1 MPFGGYNLSVD
12 KITIYRERIDLMNKN
27 LLVLMEER
35 MPEFSKGQKRIA
47 RYILDHYDKAAY
59 MTASRL
65 GSIVEVSEST
75 VVRFAIEVGFDGY
88 PEMQRA
94 LQELIRTRL
103 TAVQR
108 VDVTNSLIGEDDVLD
123 KVLGSDAD
131 KIRRTLDEID
141 RKSFGEAV
149 DKIVSAR
156 SIYIIGVRSSSTL
169 AGFLNFNFR
178 MILDNVKFVQTTSGS
193 EMFEQI
199 MNIGPEDVLIA
210 ISFPRYSKR
219 IINAVEY
226 ATGAGAD
233 VISITDSRQSPRAAG
248 ADQLLLAR
256 SDMVSFVDS
265 LVAPL
270 SIINA
275 IIVAVA
281 RKKPDDVRER
291 LEKLE
296 HIWDEYD
303 VYDKTQN

>member
-1 MPFGGYNLSVD
+1 
-12 KITIYRERIDLMNKN
+12 MNKN
-27 LLVLMEER
+27 LLVQMEER

-108 VDVTNSLIGEDDVLD
+108 VDVTNNLIGDDDVLD
-123 KVLGSDAD
+123 KVLGSDSE

-141 RKSFGEAV
+141 RKSFNDAV
-149 DKIVSAR
+149 DKIAGAGSV
-156 SIYIIGVRSSSTL
+156 YIIGVRSSSTL
-169 AGFLNFNFR
+169 AGFLNFNLR
-178 MILDNVKFVQTTSGS
+178 MILDNVKLVGTSSGS
-193 EMFEQI
+193 EIFEQI
-199 MNIGPEDVLIA
+199 MNIGRGDVLIA

-226 ATGAGAD
+226 AQSAGAD
-233 VISITDSRQSPRAAG
+233 VISITDSRQSPIAAG
-248 ADQLLLAR
+248 ANQLLLAR

-275 IIVAVA
+275 VIVAVA
-281 RKKPDDVRER
+281 RKKPDEVREH

-303 VYDKTQN
+303 VYDKTQR

>member
-1 MPFGGYNLSVD
+1 
-12 KITIYRERIDLMNKN
+12 
-27 LLVLMEER
+27 MEER

-108 VDVTNSLIGEDDVLD
+108 VDVTNNLIGDDDVLD
-123 KVLGSDAD
+123 KVLGSDSE

-141 RKSFGEAV
+141 RKSFNDAV
-149 DKIVSAR
+149 DKIAGAGSV
-156 SIYIIGVRSSSTL
+156 YIIGVRSSSTL
-169 AGFLNFNFR
+169 AGFLNFNLR
-178 MILDNVKFVQTTSGS
+178 MILDNVKLVGTSSGS
-193 EMFEQI
+193 EIFEQI
-199 MNIGPEDVLIA
+199 MNIGRGDVLIA

-226 ATGAGAD
+226 AQSAGAD
-233 VISITDSRQSPRAAG
+233 VISITDSRQSPIAAG
-248 ADQLLLAR
+248 ANQLLLAR

-275 IIVAVA
+275 VIVAVA
-281 RKKPDDVRER
+281 RKKPDEVRER

-303 VYDKTQN
+303 VYDKTQR

>member
-1 MPFGGYNLSVD
+1 MPLGGYNLSVD
-12 KITIYRERIDLMNKN
+12 KITIYRERIDHMNKN

-141 RKSFGEAV
+141 RKSFDEAV
-149 DKIVSAR
+149 EKIVAAR

-199 MNIGPEDVLIA
+199 MSIGPEDVLIA

-233 VISITDSRQSPRAAG
+233 VISITDSRQSPIAAG

>member
-1 MPFGGYNLSVD
+1 
-12 KITIYRERIDLMNKN
+12 MNKN
-27 LLVLMEER
+27 LLVLMEAR
-35 MPEFSKGQKRIA
+35 MPEFSKGQKHIA

-141 RKSFGEAV
+141 RKSFDEAV
-149 DKIVSAR
+149 EKIVAAR

-199 MNIGPEDVLIA
+199 MSIGPEDVLIA

-233 VISITDSRQSPRAAG
+233 VISITDSRQSPIAAG

>member
-1 MPFGGYNLSVD
+1 
-12 KITIYRERIDLMNKN
+12 MNKN
-27 LLVLMEER
+27 LLVIMEER
-35 MPEFSKGQKRIA
+35 MSEFSKGQKRIA

-108 VDVTNSLIGEDDVLD
+108 VDVTNSLIGDDDVLD
-123 KVLGSDAD
+123 KILGADAE

-141 RKSFGEAV
+141 RKSFETAV
-149 DKIVSAR
+149 DKIVSAK

-169 AGFLNFNFR
+169 AGFLNFNLR
-178 MILDNVKFVQTTSGS
+178 MILDNVRFVQTTSGS

-199 MNIGPEDVLIA
+199 MNIGPDDVLIA

-226 ATGAGAD
+226 ASSTGAD
-233 VISITDSRQSPRAAG
+233 VISITDSGQSPIAAG

-275 IIVAVA
+275 VIVAVA
-281 RKKPDDVRER
+281 RKKPDEVRER

-303 VYDKTQN
+303 VYDKTQS

>member
-1 MPFGGYNLSVD
+1 
-12 KITIYRERIDLMNKN
+12 
-27 LLVLMEER
+27 MEKR

-75 VVRFAIEVGFDGY
+75 VVRFAIEIGFDGY

-108 VDVTNSLIGEDDVLD
+108 VDITNSLIGDDDVLD
-123 KVLGSDAD
+123 RVLGADAE

-141 RKSFGEAV
+141 RRSFETAV
-149 DKIVSAR
+149 DKIISAK
-156 SIYIIGVRSSSTL
+156 SIYIIGVRSSSSL

-178 MILDNVKFVQTTSGS
+178 MILDNVRFVQTTSGS

-199 MNIGPEDVLIA
+199 MNIGPDDVLIA

-226 ATGAGAD
+226 ASEAGAD
-233 VISITDSRQSPRAAG
+233 VISITDSRQSPIAAG

-275 IIVAVA
+275 MIVAVA
-281 RKKPDDVRER
+281 RKKPDDIRKR

-296 HIWDEYD
+296 QIWDEYD
-303 VYDKTQN
+303 VYDKTQG

>member
-1 MPFGGYNLSVD
+1 
-12 KITIYRERIDLMNKN
+12 
-27 LLVLMEER
+27 MEER
-35 MPEFSKGQKRIA
+35 MSEFSKGQKRIA

-75 VVRFAIEVGFDGY
+75 VVRFANEVGFDGY

-108 VDVTNSLIGEDDVLD
+108 VDVTNSLIGDDDVLD
-123 KVLGSDAD
+123 KILGADAE

-141 RKSFGEAV
+141 RKSFETAV
-149 DKIVSAR
+149 DKIVSAK

-169 AGFLNFNFR
+169 AGFLNFNLR

-199 MNIGPEDVLIA
+199 MNIGPDDVLIA

-226 ATGAGAD
+226 ASSTGAD
-233 VISITDSRQSPRAAG
+233 VISITDSGQSPIAAG

-256 SDMVSFVDS
+256 SEMVSFVDS

-275 IIVAVA
+275 VIVAVA
-281 RKKPDDVRER
+281 RKKPDEVRER

-303 VYDKTQN
+303 VYDKTQS

>member
-1 MPFGGYNLSVD
+1 
-12 KITIYRERIDLMNKN
+12 
-27 LLVLMEER
+27 MEER
-35 MPEFSKGQKRIA
+35 MSEFSKGQKRIA

-108 VDVTNSLIGEDDVLD
+108 VDVTNSLIGDDDVLD
-123 KVLGSDAD
+123 KILGADAE

-141 RKSFGEAV
+141 RKSFETAV
-149 DKIVSAR
+149 DKIVSAK

-169 AGFLNFNFR
+169 AGFLNFNLR

-199 MNIGPEDVLIA
+199 MNIGPDDVLIA

-226 ATGAGAD
+226 ASSTGAD
-233 VISITDSRQSPRAAG
+233 VISITDSGQSPIAAG
-248 ADQLLLAR
+248 ADQLLLA

-275 IIVAVA
+275 VIVAVA
-281 RKKPDDVRER
+281 RKKPDEVRER

-303 VYDKTQN
+303 VYDKTQS

>member
-1 MPFGGYNLSVD
+1 
-12 KITIYRERIDLMNKN
+12 MNKN

-131 KIRRTLDEID
+131 KIRHTLDEID
-141 RKSFGEAV
+141 RKSFDEAV
-149 DKIVSAR
+149 EKIVAAR

-199 MNIGPEDVLIA
+199 MSIGPEDVLIA

-233 VISITDSRQSPRAAG
+233 VISITDSRQSPIAAG

>member
-1 MPFGGYNLSVD
+1 
-12 KITIYRERIDLMNKN
+12 
-27 LLVLMEER
+27 MEER
-35 MPEFSKGQKRIA
+35 MSEFSKGQKRIA

-108 VDVTNSLIGEDDVLD
+108 VDVTNSLIGDDDVLD
-123 KVLGSDAD
+123 KILGADAE

-141 RKSFGEAV
+141 RKSFETAV
-149 DKIVSAR
+149 DKIVSAK

-169 AGFLNFNFR
+169 AGFLNFNLR

-199 MNIGPEDVLIA
+199 MNIGPDDILIA

-226 ATGAGAD
+226 ASSTGAD
-233 VISITDSRQSPRAAG
+233 VISITDSGQSPIAAG

-275 IIVAVA
+275 VIVAVA
-281 RKKPDDVRER
+281 RKKPDEVRER

-303 VYDKTQN
+303 VYDKTQS

>member
-1 MPFGGYNLSVD
+1 
-12 KITIYRERIDLMNKN
+12 MNKN
-27 LLVLMEER
+27 LLVIMEER
-35 MPEFSKGQKRIA
+35 MSEFSKGQKRIA

-75 VVRFAIEVGFDGY
+75 VVRFANEVGFDGY

-108 VDVTNSLIGEDDVLD
+108 VDVTNSLIGDDDVLD
-123 KVLGSDAD
+123 KILGADAE

-141 RKSFGEAV
+141 RKSFETAV
-149 DKIVSAR
+149 DKIVSAK

-169 AGFLNFNFR
+169 AGFLNFNLR

-199 MNIGPEDVLIA
+199 MNIGPDDVLIA

-226 ATGAGAD
+226 ASSTGAD
-233 VISITDSRQSPRAAG
+233 VISITDSGQSPIAAG

-256 SDMVSFVDS
+256 SEMVSFVDS

-275 IIVAVA
+275 VIVAVA
-281 RKKPDDVRER
+281 RKKPDEVRER

-303 VYDKTQN
+303 VYDKTQS

>member
-1 MPFGGYNLSVD
+1 MPLGGYNLSVD
-12 KITIYRERIDLMNKN
+12 KITIYRERIDRMNKN

-141 RKSFGEAV
+141 RKSFDEAV
-149 DKIVSAR
+149 EKIVAAR

-199 MNIGPEDVLIA
+199 MSIGPEDVLIA

-233 VISITDSRQSPRAAG
+233 VISIPDSRQSPIAAG

>member
-1 MPFGGYNLSVD
+1 
-12 KITIYRERIDLMNKN
+12 MNKN
-27 LLVLMEER
+27 LLVIMEER
-35 MPEFSKGQKRIA
+35 MSEFSKGQKRIA

-108 VDVTNSLIGEDDVLD
+108 VDVTNSLIGDDDVLD
-123 KVLGSDAD
+123 KILGADAE

-141 RKSFGEAV
+141 RKSFETAV
-149 DKIVSAR
+149 DKIVSAK

-169 AGFLNFNFR
+169 AGFLNFNLR

-199 MNIGPEDVLIA
+199 MNIGPDDVLIA
-210 ISFPRYSKR
+210 ISFPRYSKC

-226 ATGAGAD
+226 ASSTGAD
-233 VISITDSRQSPRAAG
+233 VISITDSGQSPIAAG

-275 IIVAVA
+275 VIVAVA
-281 RKKPDDVRER
+281 RKKPDEVRER

-303 VYDKTQN
+303 VYDKTQS

>member
-1 MPFGGYNLSVD
+1 
-12 KITIYRERIDLMNKN
+12 
-27 LLVLMEER
+27 

-108 VDVTNSLIGEDDVLD
+108 VDVTNNLIGDDDVLD
-123 KVLGSDAD
+123 KVLGAD
-131 KIRRTLDEID
+131 SEKIRRTLDEID
-141 RKSFGEAV
+141 RKSFNDAV
-149 DKIVSAR
+149 NKIAGAGSV
-156 SIYIIGVRSSSTL
+156 YIIGVRSSSTL
-169 AGFLNFNFR
+169 AGFLNFNLR
-178 MILDNVKFVQTTSGS
+178 MILDNVKLVGTSSGS
-193 EMFEQI
+193 EIFEQI
-199 MNIGPEDVLIA
+199 MNIGRGDVLIA

-226 ATGAGAD
+226 AQSAGAD
-233 VISITDSRQSPRAAG
+233 VISITDSRQSPIAAG
-248 ADQLLLAR
+248 ANQLLLAR

-275 IIVAVA
+275 VIVAVA
-281 RKKPDDVRER
+281 RKKPDEVRER

-303 VYDKTQN
+303 VYDKTQR